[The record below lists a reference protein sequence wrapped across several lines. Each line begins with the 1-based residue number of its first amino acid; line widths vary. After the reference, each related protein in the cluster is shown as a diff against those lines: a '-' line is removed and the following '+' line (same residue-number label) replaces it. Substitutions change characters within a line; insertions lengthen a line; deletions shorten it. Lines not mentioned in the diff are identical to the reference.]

1 MLASRYHRPQRRGRE
16 TAGGGGRWSTDTES
30 EATRAMENSGQT
42 RSERRAA
49 ARAER
54 DRAAAARARQR
65 QRLWILG
72 GVLALAAVIVVI
84 VVIAGSG
91 GDGGSPATKAGGSG
105 GALPGQVEA
114 NQRFADIPQ
123 DGITLGDPRA
133 PVTMVEFA
141 DLQCPFCRQY
151 TESVMPT
158 LVAEYVATG
167 KVKMMFRNVTIIDQ
181 DSHLAAEMA
190 AAAGLQNKLWQYID
204 IFYANQGEEHS
215 GYITDAFLQK
225 IGNAVR
231 GLDVNRAMT
240 DRKLPRI
247 QNQLTLAQ
255 NEMQING
262 FTGTPSFLVGPTG
275 GRLEAIQFRS
285 FTPEP
290 FRKAIDAALQHSNA
304 T

>member
-1 MLASRYHRPQRRGRE
+1 M
-16 TAGGGGRWSTDTES
+16 ES
-30 EATRAMENSGQT
+30 SGQT

-49 ARAER
+49 AREER

-72 GVLALAAVIVVI
+72 GVLVLAAAVVVVIALAAGGKNSSDKPALR
-84 VVIAGSG
+84 AGE
-91 GDGGSPATKAGGSG
+91 T
-105 GALPGQVEA
+105 LPGQVESNA
-114 NQRFADIPQ
+114 RFAGIPQ
-123 DGITLGDPRA
+123 SGITLGNPRA

-141 DLQCPFCRQY
+141 DLQCPYCRQY

-158 LVAEYVATG
+158 LVADYVRSG

-215 GYITDAFLQK
+215 GYITDAFLQR
-225 IGNAVR
+225 IGRAVT
-231 GLDVNRAMT
+231 GLDVSRAMA
-240 DRKLPRI
+240 DRKLPKV
-247 QNQLTLAQ
+247 QNQLSEAQ
-255 NEMQING
+255 AEMSLNG
-262 FTGTPSFLVGPTG
+262 FQGTPSFLVGPTG
-275 GRLEAIQFRS
+275 GRLEAIQFNS
-285 FTPEP
+285 FTPGP
-290 FRKAIDAALQHSNA
+290 FKQALDNALQSSG

>member
-1 MLASRYHRPQRRGRE
+1 M
-16 TAGGGGRWSTDTES
+16 ES
-30 EATRAMENSGQT
+30 SGQT

-72 GVLALAAVIVVI
+72 GVLALAAVVV
-84 VVIAGSG
+84 VVIAL
-91 GDGGSPATKAGGSG
+91 AGGG
-105 GALPGQVEA
+105 GGGNDKPALRAGETLPGQAEA
-114 NQRFADIPQ
+114 NARFAGIPQ
-123 DGITLGDPRA
+123 RGITLGDPRA

-151 TESVMPT
+151 TEAVMPT
-158 LVAEYVATG
+158 LVADYVRSG

-215 GYITDAFLQK
+215 GYITDAFLER
-225 IGNAVR
+225 IGRAVR
-231 GLDVNRAMT
+231 GLDVNRAMA

-247 QNQLTLAQ
+247 QTQLSEAQ
-255 NEMQING
+255 AEMSLNG
-262 FTGTPSFLVGPTG
+262 FQGTPGFLVGPTG
-275 GRLEAIQFRS
+275 GRLETLQFHQ
-285 FTPEP
+285 FLPGE
-290 FRKAIDAALQHSNA
+290 FKQAIDAALKQSGG

>member
-1 MLASRYHRPQRRGRE
+1 M
-16 TAGGGGRWSTDTES
+16 ES
-30 EATRAMENSGQT
+30 SGQT

-72 GVLALAAVIVVI
+72 GVLVLAAVVVVI
-84 VVIAGSG
+84 VAVAAG
-91 GDGGSPATKAGGSG
+91 GGSSDKPKLKAGET
-105 GALPGQVEA
+105 LPGQVESNA
-114 NQRFADIPQ
+114 RFAGIPQ
-123 DGITLGDPRA
+123 KGITLGDPRA

-158 LVAEYVATG
+158 LVADYVRSG
-167 KVKMMFRNVTIIDQ
+167 KVKMVFRNVTIIDQ

-215 GYITDAFLQK
+215 GYITDAFMK
-225 IGNAVR
+225 RIGRAVR
-231 GLDVNRAMT
+231 GLDVTRAMA
-240 DRKLPRI
+240 DRKLPKI
-247 QNQLTLAQ
+247 QSQLQQAQ
-255 NEMQING
+255 AEMQLNG
-262 FTGTPSFLVGPTG
+262 FQGTPAFLVGPTG
-275 GRLEAIQFRS
+275 GRLEAVQFNS
-285 FTPEP
+285 FTPGP
-290 FRKAIDAALQHSNA
+290 FKQAIDAALQQSGG